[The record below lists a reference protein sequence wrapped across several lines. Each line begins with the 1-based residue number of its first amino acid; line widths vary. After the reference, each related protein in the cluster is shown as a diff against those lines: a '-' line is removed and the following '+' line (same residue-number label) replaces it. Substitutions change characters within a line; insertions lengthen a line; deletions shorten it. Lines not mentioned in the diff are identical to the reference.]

1 MQQQSF
7 IAPNISAALLLVKET
22 LGADA
27 VILSTERQP
36 GGNIKITAGIDDGV
50 SVLPATKPKAQTE
63 QIRPQSKPLDIEL
76 IRKGLEY
83 HGILPF
89 VSNKIL
95 TEVQKEAAKNQFEE
109 ADKIL
114 IKVFDKLFRYYDILE
129 ASTPFKLFMGI
140 CGSGK
145 SACIA
150 KVATQSKLKNK
161 QSCIISTDNRRAGAN
176 IQLKAFADIL
186 KTPFYVVENAR
197 SLYSKLQELKTS
209 YDFVLIDTP
218 GINPFVKK
226 DIELLQ
232 TYAEVVSAQ
241 MIMTLDAGKNAADAF
256 EIADIFANLGANC
269 LFPTRMDLSRRMGSI
284 FSIAGSVGFKLGA
297 GGTGISIAEGIG
309 KINSSTLSRL
319 IISPY
324 NDKRR

>member
-1 MQQQSF
+1 MQKQSF
-7 IAPNISAALLLVKET
+7 IAPNISAALLLVKES

-27 VILSTERQP
+27 IILSTERQP
-36 GGNIKITAGIDDGV
+36 GGGIKITAAIEQGAARL
-50 SVLPATKPKAQTE
+50 SSSRPKPPTKPSA
-63 QIRPQSKPLDIEL
+63 PAVKPLDIEL
-76 IRKGLEY
+76 IRKGLDY

-89 VSNKIL
+89 VSNKII
-95 TEVQKEAAKNQFEE
+95 TEAQKEAAKPQFENTG
-109 ADKIL
+109 KTL
-114 IKVFDKLFRYYDILE
+114 SKVFDNLFRYYDILE
-129 ASTPFKLFMGI
+129 ASTPFKMFMGI

-186 KTPFYVVENAR
+186 ETPFYIAESAR
-197 SLYSKLQELKTS
+197 SLYTKLQELKNR
-209 YDFVLIDTP
+209 YDFILIDTP
-218 GINPFVKK
+218 GINPFIKQ

-232 TYAEVVSAQ
+232 TYAEVTSAQ
-241 MIMTLDAGKNAADAF
+241 MIMTLDAGKNAADAV
-256 EIADIFANLGANC
+256 EIADIFSGLGVDC

-284 FSIAGSVGFKLGA
+284 FSIAGSVGLKLGA

-309 KINSSTLSRL
+309 RINSASLSRL
-319 IISPY
+319 ILSPY
-324 NDKRR
+324 SDKRR

>member
-7 IAPNISAALLLVKET
+7 IAPNISAAFLLVKES

-27 VILSTERQP
+27 IILSTERQP
-36 GGNIKITAGIDDGV
+36 GGGIKITAAIEQGAARL
-50 SVLPATKPKAQTE
+50 SSSRPKPPTEPSAPAV
-63 QIRPQSKPLDIEL
+63 KPLDIEL
-76 IRKGLEY
+76 IRKGLDY

-89 VSNKIL
+89 VSNKII
-95 TEVQKEAAKNQFEE
+95 TEAQKEAAKPQFENTGK
-109 ADKIL
+109 AL
-114 IKVFDKLFRYYDILE
+114 SKVFDNLFRYYDILE
-129 ASTPFKLFMGI
+129 ASTPFKMFMGI

-186 KTPFYVVENAR
+186 ETPFYIAESAR
-197 SLYSKLQELKTS
+197 SLYTKLQELKNR
-209 YDFVLIDTP
+209 YDFILIDTP
-218 GINPFVKK
+218 GINPFIKQ

-232 TYAEVVSAQ
+232 TYAEVTSAQ
-241 MIMTLDAGKNAADAF
+241 MIMTLDAGKNAADAV
-256 EIADIFANLGANC
+256 EIADIFSGLGVDC

-284 FSIAGSVGFKLGA
+284 FSIAGSVGLKLGA

-309 KINSSTLSRL
+309 RINSASLSRL
-319 IISPY
+319 ILSPY
-324 NDKRR
+324 SDKRR